1 MLRLLII
8 SFVIIFTSVV
18 LAEPVNINHAG
29 EEELAEN
36 LKGVGPKKAKAIIE
50 YREIN
55 GPFYSADELIN
66 VKGIGPKTMEKNKE
80 SILVRD

>member
-8 SFVIIFTSVV
+8 SFVIIFASVV
-18 LAEPVNINHAG
+18 SAEPVNINHAG

-36 LKGVGPKKAKAIIE
+36 LRGVGPKKAKAIIE
-50 YREIN
+50 YREVN

-66 VKGIGPKTMEKNKE
+66 VKGIGPKTLEKNKE